1 MLGYMLK
8 NAGFGKSIVGGGA
21 YIIVRDS
28 WVKDVYTAKIHRFY
42 RRAETG
48 DCKNLMNTKTTLAF

>member
-1 MLGYMLK
+1 MLK
-8 NAGFGKSIVGGGA
+8 NAGFGKSIVGGAA

-28 WVKDVYTAKIHRFY
+28 WLKDVYTAKIHRFY